1 MRPGG
6 TEVSASPLW
15 QATPRLD
22 IGYGQTLYRYITAI
36 PHQENMHYYAVI
48 QGVSEN
54 MQQLLIS
61 TKIGC
66 KPGRIT
72 VIYQIQAYNHTIL
85 FIIKNPETDTK

>member
-1 MRPGG
+1 MP
-6 TEVSASPLW
+6 EYDLW
-15 QATPRLD
+15 
-22 IGYGQTLYRYITAI
+22 LYTTF
-36 PHQENMHYYAVI
+36 HTWV

-66 KPGRIT
+66 KPGRVK

-85 FIIKNPETDTK
+85 LIIKNPETDT

>member
-1 MRPGG
+1 MININYDHINTTNSFIVVKQVRQ
-6 TEVSASPLW
+6 V
-15 QATPRLD
+15 
-22 IGYGQTLYRYITAI
+22 
-36 PHQENMHYYAVI
+36 

-66 KPGRIT
+66 KPGRIK

-85 FIIKNPETDTK
+85 LIIKNPETDTKKVHYDVIN